1 MIRKTILNPER
12 VRRISKGFAFI
23 PHRFLTD
30 GFLATLE
37 PVEILLYF
45 FLILAADRN
54 GLSFYAYESICRLLG
69 ITLEQYIS
77 ARDGIIEKQ
86 LICFDGTLFQVL
98 ELPVAPVGK
107 CRLKM
112 PKQPA
117 LSQLSQTV
125 AREV

>member
-37 PVEILLYF
+37 PMEILLYL

-54 GLSFYAYESICRLLG
+54 GLSFYAYDSICRLLG

-107 CRLKM
+107 RRLIM

-117 LSQLSQTV
+117 LSQLLKTV
-125 AREV
+125 TREV